1 MEKKI
6 PLIAVVGPT
15 ASGKTALAVS
25 LAKRFHGE
33 VISADS
39 MQIYKQMNI
48 ATAKPTV
55 EEMDG
60 VPHHLIDCLD
70 LSQKFSV
77 ADYTALA
84 HQKAAEIYAR
94 GHLPILAGGTGLYID
109 SVVNN
114 ISFSEI
120 RTDEEL
126 RKELTRLAEEKGADY
141 LLEELNRFDPESAKR
156 LHPNN
161 LSRIIRAIEVYR
173 LTGITMTEH
182 QRRSRLTPSGYDA
195 VMIGL
200 DFHDRQ
206 KLYDRINLRVDRMFA
221 DGLLEEAREILSN
234 KNLGTARQAIGY
246 KELQHYFDGQESLEE
261 AIQKI
266 KQETRR
272 YAKRQLTWF
281 RRNPNIHWIYVD
293 CCRDFADVSEQAAL
307 LLNFIE

>member
-48 ATAKPTV
+48 ATAKPTI